1 MSGLVLG
8 IHIVVSFFIII
19 VVLLQVGRGAE
30 LGAAFGSMG
39 QANSSRGAATFLG
52 KFTAAIAVTFMV
64 TSFILTFQ
72 TSSNAKKSVLESI
85 SADDINRAP
94 ISEEIKPAEKIDVDP
109 SALETPIAPITAEK
123 EIATDESVGNSEKS
137 QKGNINNVSTELPA
151 ESKEETAK

>member
-1 MSGLVLG
+1 MGSGLILG
-8 IHIVVSFFIII
+8 IHIVVSFFMII

-52 KFTAAIAVTFMV
+52 KFTAAIAVTFMI

-85 SADDINRAP
+85 SADDINQAP
-94 ISEEIKPAEKIDVDP
+94 ISEEFAPTTDPA
-109 SALETPIAPITAEK
+109 ALETPIAPVSVEK
-123 EIATDESVGNSEKS
+123 EIAVDVPVGTAEKS
-137 QKGNINNVSTELPA
+137 QKEKAGNISTERPV
-151 ESKEETAK
+151 ESKEESTQ